1 MQKKFP
7 TYTQLDSIDCGP
19 TCLKIIAKYY
29 GKNYPLHELRDYCHI
44 NREGTSLLGI
54 SDAAEKIGFRTM
66 GVKASFEQ
74 LCNDV
79 VFPCII
85 HWNQSHFVVVYRI
98 KKKREQTYIYISDPA
113 SGLLKYTKEDFLKCW
128 GQRENTVIDSKIIGI
143 ALLLEPT
150 SSFFEQ
156 EGNNEKFNLKILLGY
171 LTPYKKF
178 IAQLFL
184 AMFTSSIISLILP
197 FLTQTVIDVGIGTND
212 LNFIV
217 VVLIAQMVLVLGQM
231 ANELIRS
238 WLMLHMTIRISISL
252 ISDFLAKLMKL
263 PISFFDSKMM
273 GDIMQ
278 RIGDHNRIQTF
289 LTSSLLSIIMAIVS
303 FVIYAILMGAYS
315 LKILG
320 IFVLGSIL
328 YVIWVLL
335 FMKRRRKLD
344 YMRFQEASA
353 NQSNLVQLITG
364 IQDIKLNGCEK
375 QKRWE
380 WERIQAKLF
389 SISVKGLVLGQTQQ
403 VGGTFIDQIKNVL
416 ISFLAANAVINGD
429 MTLGMMTAMQY
440 IIGQLNAPLSQFI
453 SFIQE
458 AQDAQISLERLGEI
472 QNKKDEEEVDGNY
485 IQEIPDAAGIE
496 FKNVTFQYDGPNS
509 DKVLNNVSVKIP
521 YNKMTAIVGASGSGK
536 TTMLKMILG
545 FYKPVSGEVL
555 LGGHKISDYSP
566 TAWRKKCGAVMQE
579 GFIFSDTI
587 LKNIAISDEKPDLE
601 KVGKAVRIA
610 NIYDFI
616 NQLPLRYNT
625 KIGAEGSGI
634 STGQRQRLLIAR
646 AAYKDA
652 PYLFFDEATNSLDA
666 NNERII
672 MENLNELFER
682 KTVIVVAHR
691 LSTVKNADNIIVLNK
706 GQIVEQGTHKE
717 LTRLQG
723 FYYNLVKN
731 QLELGN

>member
-1 MQKKFP
+1 
-7 TYTQLDSIDCGP
+7 
-19 TCLKIIAKYY
+19 
-29 GKNYPLHELRDYCHI
+29 
-44 NREGTSLLGI
+44 
-54 SDAAEKIGFRTM
+54 
-66 GVKASFEQ
+66 
-74 LCNDV
+74 
-79 VFPCII
+79 
-85 HWNQSHFVVVYRI
+85 
-98 KKKREQTYIYISDPA
+98 
-113 SGLLKYTKEDFLKCW
+113 
-128 GQRENTVIDSKIIGI
+128 
-143 ALLLEPT
+143 
-150 SSFFEQ
+150 
-156 EGNNEKFNLKILLGY
+156 
-171 LTPYKKF
+171 
-178 IAQLFL
+178 
-184 AMFTSSIISLILP
+184 
-197 FLTQTVIDVGIGTND
+197 
-212 LNFIV
+212 
-217 VVLIAQMVLVLGQM
+217 
-231 ANELIRS
+231 
-238 WLMLHMTIRISISL
+238 
-252 ISDFLAKLMKL
+252 
-263 PISFFDSKMM
+263 
-273 GDIMQ
+273 
-278 RIGDHNRIQTF
+278 
-289 LTSSLLSIIMAIVS
+289 
-303 FVIYAILMGAYS
+303 
-315 LKILG
+315 
-320 IFVLGSIL
+320 
-328 YVIWVLL
+328 
-335 FMKRRRKLD
+335 
-344 YMRFQEASA
+344 
-353 NQSNLVQLITG
+353 
-364 IQDIKLNGCEK
+364 
-375 QKRWE
+375 
-380 WERIQAKLF
+380 
-389 SISVKGLVLGQTQQ
+389 
-403 VGGTFIDQIKNVL
+403 
-416 ISFLAANAVINGD
+416 

-601 KVGKAVRIA
+601 KVRKAVRIA

>member
-1 MQKKFP
+1 MQKRFP
-7 TYTQLDSIDCGP
+7 KYTQLDSIDCGP

-29 GKNYPLHELRDYCHI
+29 GKNFPLHELRDYCHI

-66 GVKASFEQ
+66 GVKVTFEQ

-85 HWNQSHFVVVYRI
+85 HWNQSHFVVVYKI
-98 KKKREQTYIYISDPA
+98 KKKGKQTYIYISDPA
-113 SGLLKYTKEDFLKCW
+113 SGLLKYTKETFLKCW
-128 GQRENTVIDSKIIGI
+128 GQKDNLVIDSITIGI

-150 SSFFEQ
+150 PSFFEQ
-156 EGNNEKFNLKILLGY
+156 EGDNEKYNSKILLRY
-171 LTPYKKF
+171 LIPYKKY
-178 IAQLFL
+178 ITQLFL
-184 AMFTSSIISLILP
+184 AMLTSSTISLILP

-238 WLMLHMTIRISISL
+238 WIMLHMTIRISISL

-263 PISFFDSKMM
+263 PISFFDSKMV

-278 RIGDHNRIQTF
+278 RIGDHNRIQSF

-303 FVIYAILMGAYS
+303 FVIYAIIMGAYS

-353 NQSNLVQLITG
+353 NQSNLMQLITG

-380 WERIQAKLF
+380 WERIQVKLF
-389 SISVKGLVLGQTQQ
+389 NISVKGLVLGQTQQ

-416 ISFLAANAVINGD
+416 ISFLAANSVINGD

-485 IQEIPDAAGIE
+485 IQEIPDEAGIE

-509 DKVLNNVSVKIP
+509 DKVLNNINVKIP
-521 YNKMTAIVGASGSGK
+521 YNKTTAIVGASGSGK

-555 LGGHKISDYSP
+555 LGGHKISDYST

-587 LKNIAISDEKPDLE
+587 LKNIAISDEKPNLE
-601 KVGKAVRIA
+601 KVKKAVR
-610 NIYDFI
+610 
-616 NQLPLRYNT
+616 
-625 KIGAEGSGI
+625 
-634 STGQRQRLLIAR
+634 
-646 AAYKDA
+646 
-652 PYLFFDEATNSLDA
+652 
-666 NNERII
+666 
-672 MENLNELFER
+672 M
-682 KTVIVVAHR
+682 
-691 LSTVKNADNIIVLNK
+691 
-706 GQIVEQGTHKE
+706 
-717 LTRLQG
+717 
-723 FYYNLVKN
+723 
-731 QLELGN
+731 

>member
-364 IQDIKLNGCEK
+364 IQDIKLNGYEK

-555 LGGHKISDYSP
+555 LGGHKI
-566 TAWRKKCGAVMQE
+566 
-579 GFIFSDTI
+579 
-587 LKNIAISDEKPDLE
+587 
-601 KVGKAVRIA
+601 
-610 NIYDFI
+610 
-616 NQLPLRYNT
+616 
-625 KIGAEGSGI
+625 
-634 STGQRQRLLIAR
+634 RL
-646 AAYKDA
+646 
-652 PYLFFDEATNSLDA
+652 
-666 NNERII
+666 
-672 MENLNELFER
+672 
-682 KTVIVVAHR
+682 
-691 LSTVKNADNIIVLNK
+691 
-706 GQIVEQGTHKE
+706 
-717 LTRLQG
+717 
-723 FYYNLVKN
+723 
-731 QLELGN
+731 